1 MERIRTMVD
10 PVRYQQIGE
19 QRDIELCEEIFKN
32 ARNELYLNMR
42 FLDVSLSSVR
52 YEVRPGIGSIGTN
65 GFSFF
70 YDPDYL
76 FYLYKKGRVQVNR
89 AYLHMVF
96 HCLFCHMDTRG
107 NRERYLWDLS
117 CDIAMEA
124 ILDGLYQKCTYQKR
138 SPYRRNIYLW
148 LEKELDVLTAQG
160 VYTILQKSNISKEE
174 REALALEFYVDSH
187 EYWDD
192 KKVNSSLRQNS
203 WSNKREKMQTNME
216 TFSNDED
223 ESHKSLRK
231 QVEIENREKYDYK
244 QFLRKF
250 AVLKEELY
258 VDEDSFDYAFYTY
271 GLSLYGNMPLVE
283 PLEYKEQHKIEDF
296 VIVIDTS
303 MSCSGELVKRFL
315 EETYTILWESES
327 YFRKVN
333 IRIIQCD
340 DQVQADKL
348 VTNKEEMKEYMEQF
362 TIIGQGG
369 TDFRP
374 AFKYVNN
381 LMAKGAFTKLKGLL
395 YFTDGQ
401 GIFPLKKP
409 IYDTAFIFI
418 REQYA
423 DVSVPPWAIKLIL
436 EQGDLEE
443 MSKGGKEE

>member
-1 MERIRTMVD
+1 
-10 PVRYQQIGE
+10 
-19 QRDIELCEEIFKN
+19 
-32 ARNELYLNMR
+32 
-42 FLDVSLSSVR
+42 
-52 YEVRPGIGSIGTN
+52 
-65 GFSFF
+65 
-70 YDPDYL
+70 
-76 FYLYKKGRVQVNR
+76 
-89 AYLHMVF
+89 
-96 HCLFCHMDTRG
+96 
-107 NRERYLWDLS
+107 
-117 CDIAMEA
+117 
-124 ILDGLYQKCTYQKR
+124 
-138 SPYRRNIYLW
+138 
-148 LEKELDVLTAQG
+148 
-160 VYTILQKSNISKEE
+160 
-174 REALALEFYVDSH
+174 
-187 EYWDD
+187 
-192 KKVNSSLRQNS
+192 
-203 WSNKREKMQTNME
+203 ME

-443 MSKGGKEE
+443 KSKGGKEE